1 VGGKSMYNLQF
12 EVRGLQYDL
21 QFKDDIC
28 FLLDNSG
35 TGKTFLFSVLR
46 NYCYSND
53 ISCKVL
59 DYNVIGDSEEEIIN
73 SCKEHRD
80 ILIFDNA
87 DLYLSKNI
95 LENVNAT
102 LIIASVKN
110 AVKIRTDNSGN
121 YRLIQNDKV
130 VSVKRW

>member
-1 VGGKSMYNLQF
+1 
-12 EVRGLQYDL
+12 
-21 QFKDDIC
+21 
-28 FLLDNSG
+28 
-35 TGKTFLFSVLR
+35 LR

-59 DYNVIGDSEEEIIN
+59 DYNVIGDSDEEIIN

-87 DLYLSKNI
+87 DLYLNKNI